1 MYYFDN
7 SATTKPYDEVLDVFN
22 KYAFYVARDEDFLGC
37 GNEIKKL
44 FNCKHDVF
52 FTSGSSESNNLAI
65 KGIAFKYLG
74 QRKHIIS
81 TKTEHSSITETLNY
95 LESLG
100 FIIDYVD
107 LKSGI
112 VDIESL
118 KKLITSDTIL
128 VTISSVNSETG
139 VIQPIDE
146 IGKILKKHNICF
158 HSDMTQSIGKMNIPF
173 DNVDLVSFSG
183 HKIHGLKGI
192 GCLLANN
199 IQLEPIIYGK
209 QLYNL
214 GLIKSF
220 VKALEISL
228 VDVDV
233 KFDKVKVLK
242 EQLVSFIKNQRNLH
256 INNEASLPY
265 ILNIS
270 VNGIK
275 PETFIHKLEEYNI
288 YCSTR
293 SACSSNTGVSNSVY
307 YLTCSFDYAKNSIR
321 FSLSPDMSSD
331 DISYLGYAIKEILGG
346 GL

>member
-22 KYAFYVARDEDFLGC
+22 KYAFDVASDEDLLGC

-44 FNCKHDVF
+44 LNCKHKII

-65 KGIAFKYLG
+65 KGVAFKYLR
-74 QRKHIIS
+74 QHKHIIS
-81 TKTEHSSITETLNY
+81 TKVEHSSVTETLKY

-107 LKSGI
+107 LKSGV
-112 VDIESL
+112 VDVESL

-158 HSDMTQSIGKMNIPF
+158 HSDMTQSIGKINIPF
-173 DNVDLVSFSG
+173 DNVDLISFSG
-183 HKIHGLKGI
+183 HKIHGLKGV
-192 GCLLANN
+192 GCLLVNN

-228 VDVDV
+228 VDIDAR
-233 KFDKVKVLK
+233 FDKVKKLK
-242 EQLVSFIKNQRNLH
+242 KQLVSLIKDQFNLH
-256 INNEASLPY
+256 INNEESLPY

-307 YLTCSFDYAKNSIR
+307 YLTNSIDYARNSIR
-321 FSLSPDMSSD
+321 FSLSSDMSSD
-331 DISYLGYAIKEILGG
+331 DISYLANAIKDILGG
-346 GL
+346 VL